1 LHTVTYTV
9 RKHPVEHTDLMTSD
23 SAGRDLCAAGWQSE
37 FKLDG
42 FCNCRAPA
50 TCSAF
55 TGAGPKLTTRR
66 SCVVSSRSSK
76 TSHRMGST
84 SWQRLF
90 RRSRDRCPRSVVR
103 CRVAPRRERFGP
115 ANTAAR
121 QSGSAVLQR
130 HEQPHRPIA
139 RLHRSVPAA
148 RQSFPGRSS
157 ASRGC
162 ISMSAAASPLSSART
177 IFPLSRPAD

>member
-1 LHTVTYTV
+1 
-9 RKHPVEHTDLMTSD
+9 MTSD

-76 TSHRMGST
+76 TSHRMRPAGNACSGEVAIGARAASSAAGSRPVASASVPPIRQRGNRDRQSYRGT
-84 SWQRLF
+84 SSPTVRSPDFTGRF
-90 RRSRDRCPRSVVR
+90 RRR
-103 CRVAPRRERFGP
+103 ANRFRGDL
-115 ANTAAR
+115 
-121 QSGSAVLQR
+121 LQ
-130 HEQPHRPIA
+130 
-139 RLHRSVPAA
+139 V
-148 RQSFPGRSS
+148 
-157 ASRGC
+157 
-162 ISMSAAASPLSSART
+162 AAASACQQPQAPSVLHAQSSHYPVQQ
-177 IFPLSRPAD
+177 IEK